1 MDERLADM
9 PVMAQRLDVIDAKIF
24 NLWRRYRQRP
34 DALGRFKLIGLRSMR
49 FILADTYW
57 VVADSAN
64 FDAPVLAWTDFDV
77 ASRFNLH
84 EPIAC
89 TINYYHFAASAVRAK
104 ALNSMAGVFEEALQ
118 SDYR

>member
-9 PVMAQRLDVIDAKIF
+9 PVMAQRPDMIDAKIF

-34 DALGRFKLIGLRSMR
+34 DAKTRFKLAGLKTMR

-64 FDAPVLAWTDFDV
+64 YDVPVIAWTDFDM
-77 ASRFNLH
+77 ANRSSLH
-84 EPIAC
+84 EPMVC
-89 TINYYHFAASAVRAK
+89 KINYYHFAASAVRAK
-104 ALNSMAGVFEEALQ
+104 SLDLMAETFEEALLAG
-118 SDYR
+118 